1 MGNPF
6 CNTTTGRW
14 TALSATRRCLP
25 KTVSTRARA
34 VTTSIPSTGK
44 QAWAGA
50 FGVFPGAKET
60 GGLLIFPHAEN
71 PHHPPDWVEYPDLNW
86 IQPTFP
92 AAGVRY
98 ELKPGKPLTLRYR
111 LWVWNGEE
119 PPQDVWQAH
128 WNAYHLAVTGGET

>member
-1 MGNPF
+1 VHH
-6 CNTTTGRW
+6 TQ
-14 TALSATRRCLP
+14 
-25 KTVSTRARA
+25 
-34 VTTSIPSTGK
+34 GK

-50 FGVFPGAKET
+50 FGVFPGTKET
-60 GGLLIFPHAEN
+60 GGLLILPHAEN
-71 PHHPPDWVEYPDLNW
+71 PHHPPDWVEYPNLNW

-98 ELKPGKPLTLRYR
+98 ELKPGNPLTLRYR

-128 WNAYHLAVTGGET
+128 WDAYHLATRGGEI